1 MNTLIVEGKRPKFN
15 PWLIVKY
22 ALKFWPVSLTA
33 LGVLACYGVGALAHA
48 LDYQGLL
55 WIPFII
61 GTLAAAAGVLAMV
74 LHATWAVYEWI
85 DLGGWDDLKDAV
97 DNKVKNYG
105 RLEDE

>member
-1 MNTLIVEGKRPKFN
+1 MNTLIIEGKKPKIN

-33 LGVLACYGVGALAHA
+33 L
-48 LDYQGLL
+48 
-55 WIPFII
+55 
-61 GTLAAAAGVLAMV
+61 GVLAMV